1 MKKVLFLFLLVFA
14 CLFVTTVKAS
24 PMPEYDVLSPK
35 HSAAKTLI
43 DEKGN
48 LRSYLYEEDVF
59 FMNEEGE
66 YEEIDNSLKST
77 LFSGYHTTQHSDYVV
92 KLPRSINEKMSV
104 SVSFMNSSFSIT
116 YLGISRSK
124 GEITNSV
131 GPKFAENTASRIH
144 YKDIF
149 DDTDLVFDI
158 RSSQLK
164 ETLVLKSHQDGFS
177 IKYLLKLDNLEL
189 TEKED
194 GLFQLEN
201 EDGDCVF
208 EIEPFYMYDQQ
219 GLYSYEIAVL
229 YQKVSD
235 SEYLFT
241 ITPSA
246 SWLKNE
252 SIKYPVEIDPTVT
265 YTMNSASNFIQDKY
279 CMVGSDYCVN
289 NNRLNVMYDETM
301 IIDDDYDYTLMFSV
315 LNLNT
320 YNIYDFVYDEHENY
334 PGYTIDSIKVYITR
348 RSTSMY
354 SSSVFVQE
362 ISNTPVSYTSL
373 NGNSNYVVS
382 YQTSVAVGSTI
393 SFDITGEVYKKK
405 KAEIVSL
412 RYRLYPKYVPTRN
425 NVSFYSSES
434 SSSPILEVTYGNW
447 YTPEASANM
456 NCYGFA
462 LGIDQAPNPNGI
474 GSPYT
479 SATAILN
486 NVIVDLNNWG
496 IDYRVLDA
504 FNSTIYSNEYRIG
517 MRVLYDPRDGNP
529 YSYHFIR
536 QLPNGFWAQKLPS
549 KDSWVLCAGSVDPL
563 DTIWLLRDY
572 PGIPIYDACIGDA
585 IYLAIQIDD

>member
-1 MKKVLFLFLLVFA
+1 
-14 CLFVTTVKAS
+14 
-24 PMPEYDVLSPK
+24 
-35 HSAAKTLI
+35 
-43 DEKGN
+43 
-48 LRSYLYEEDVF
+48 
-59 FMNEEGE
+59 
-66 YEEIDNSLKST
+66 
-77 LFSGYHTTQHSDYVV
+77 
-92 KLPRSINEKMSV
+92 
-104 SVSFMNSSFSIT
+104 MNSSFSIT
-116 YLGISRSK
+116 YLDISRSK

-334 PGYTIDSIKVYITR
+334 PGYTVDSIKVYISR
-348 RSTSMY
+348 
-354 SSSVFVQE
+354 
-362 ISNTPVSYTSL
+362 
-373 NGNSNYVVS
+373 
-382 YQTSVAVGSTI
+382 
-393 SFDITGEVYKKK
+393 
-405 KAEIVSL
+405 
-412 RYRLYPKYVPTRN
+412 
-425 NVSFYSSES
+425 
-434 SSSPILEVTYGNW
+434 
-447 YTPEASANM
+447 
-456 NCYGFA
+456 
-462 LGIDQAPNPNGI
+462 
-474 GSPYT
+474 
-479 SATAILN
+479 
-486 NVIVDLNNWG
+486 
-496 IDYRVLDA
+496 
-504 FNSTIYSNEYRIG
+504 
-517 MRVLYDPRDGNP
+517 
-529 YSYHFIR
+529 
-536 QLPNGFWAQKLPS
+536 
-549 KDSWVLCAGSVDPL
+549 
-563 DTIWLLRDY
+563 
-572 PGIPIYDACIGDA
+572 
-585 IYLAIQIDD
+585 